1 MQHCEVYSRTQDEYF
16 SSLTV
21 NSFLLSRI
29 SCTVLAMGDTWKAR
43 ELALSSEN
51 RIISPTYA
59 YSLPY

>member
-29 SCTVLAMGDTWKAR
+29 SCTVLAMGGTWKAR
-43 ELALSSEN
+43 ELAVMKTVMKTE
-51 RIISPTYA
+51 
-59 YSLPY
+59 